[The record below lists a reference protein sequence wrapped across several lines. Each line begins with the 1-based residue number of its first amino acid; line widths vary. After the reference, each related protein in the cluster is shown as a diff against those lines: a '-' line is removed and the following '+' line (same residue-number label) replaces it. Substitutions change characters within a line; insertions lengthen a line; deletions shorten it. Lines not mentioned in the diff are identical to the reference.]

1 MEKDRDILS
10 ERSRERKHTHTHTHT
25 HTRVHTQTH
34 THIYTHRP
42 VTGLLIYENKW
53 RAGGRGDGER
63 GGKMVG
69 WQTGV
74 GWRRDDWGA
83 GDLVRWS
90 GVAVGRRANRRTDG
104 SVREWAGA
112 RAGSVLAGVWTV
124 HRGSHR
130 WTFKH
135 VEAIEN
141 NI

>member
-1 MEKDRDILS
+1 MTIHGALADGEMVSGALKGSVGRLGWGGGGMI
-10 ERSRERKHTHTHTHT
+10 
-25 HTRVHTQTH
+25 
-34 THIYTHRP
+34 
-42 VTGLLIYENKW
+42 G
-53 RAGGRGDGER
+53 RAGD
-63 GGKMVG
+63 V
-69 WQTGV
+69 
-74 GWRRDDWGA
+74 
-83 GDLVRWS
+83 VRWG

-104 SVREWAGA
+104 SVCEWTGA